1 MTVGFRVLKY
11 VTCMHA
17 GLTFFRSPFEFVQH
31 AVIMD
36 STQQFLP
43 NQSKLLACGQLPL
56 TGEAQE
62 ACQVVNISLRPAYP
76 ICGLN
81 RFPTARAPCPIPPVK
96 QP

>member
-1 MTVGFRVLKY
+1 
-11 VTCMHA
+11 MHA

-43 NQSKLLACGQLPL
+43 NQSKLLTRGQLPL

-62 ACQVVNISLRPAYP
+62 ACQVVNISLSPANP
-76 ICGLN
+76 ICGVN
-81 RFPTARAPCPIPPVK
+81 RFPTARAPCPIPPAK